1 MNKVSCS
8 LFPIENTCQFPCQ
21 VCESLKKGTTYV
33 IDDYEDHLVLFP
45 NNDDASKF
53 HPNNI
58 IKLLQQ
64 GVRTQNSEDT
74 EKALRIIQETTDL
87 PSKRDKSVIF
97 VSIDAS

>member
-1 MNKVSCS
+1 MC
-8 LFPIENTCQFPCQ
+8 EN
-21 VCESLKKGTTYV
+21 LKKGTTYA
-33 IDDYEDHLVLFP
+33 IGDYEDHLGLCP

-64 GVRTQNSEDT
+64 GVRIRNLEDT
-74 EKALRIIQETTDL
+74 EKALRIIQETTGL

>member
-1 MNKVSCS
+1 
-8 LFPIENTCQFPCQ
+8 
-21 VCESLKKGTTYV
+21 VCESPKKGTTYV
-33 IDDYEDHLVLFP
+33 IDDYEDHLGLSP
-45 NNDDASKF
+45 NNDDASQF

-64 GVRTQNSEDT
+64 GVRIRNLEDT

-87 PSKRDKSVIF
+87 SSKRDKSVIF